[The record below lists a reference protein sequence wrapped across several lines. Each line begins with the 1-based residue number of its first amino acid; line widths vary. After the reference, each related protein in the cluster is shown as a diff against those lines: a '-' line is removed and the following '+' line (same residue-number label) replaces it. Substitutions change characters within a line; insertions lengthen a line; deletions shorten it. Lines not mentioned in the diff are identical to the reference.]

1 MHPNIVTLHHVLGTS
16 AFLLLLLEFVPGQ
29 NLFDFL
35 KHARDSDDVNPILY
49 PGLPYTTPTLDLPSS
64 LPPSQS
70 FSDTRLRL
78 VASMFSQMCEAVATC
93 HDASVFL
100 RGIRLGNF
108 IVKDSWAWNQD
119 SVLERRVIVKLCDF
133 SQSNHDT
140 DSSNTDVPYM
150 SYGILLLSFLRT
162 LS

>member
-1 MHPNIVTLHHVLGTS
+1 VHPNIVTLHHVLETS
-16 AFLLLLLEFVPGQ
+16 AFLLLLLEFVPGE

-49 PGLPYTTPTLDLPSS
+49 PGLPYTPPTSDIPSS

-70 FSDTRLRL
+70 FSATRLRL
-78 VASMFSQMCEAVATC
+78 IASMFSQMCEAVATC

-100 RGIRLGNF
+100 RGIRPGNF

-119 SVLERRVIVKLCDF
+119 SILERRVIVKLCDF
-133 SQSNHDT
+133 SQSSHDT
-140 DSSNTDVPYM
+140 DLSDTDVSYM
-150 SYGILLLSFLRT
+150 SYGMLFFSFLRT

>member
-1 MHPNIVTLHHVLGTS
+1 VHPNIVTLHHVLETS
-16 AFLLLLLEFVPGQ
+16 AFLLLLFEFVPGE
-29 NLFDFL
+29 NLSDFL

-49 PGLPYTTPTLDLPSS
+49 PGLPYTPPTSDIPSS
-64 LPPSQS
+64 LPLSQL

-100 RGIRLGNF
+100 HGIRPENF
-108 IVKDSWAWNQD
+108 IVKDSWAWNED
-119 SVLERRVIVKLCDF
+119 GILERRVIVKLCDF
-133 SQSNHDT
+133 SQYNHNT
-140 DSSNTDVPYM
+140 DLFHADVPYM
-150 SYGILLLSFLRT
+150 SYGMLLLSFLRT